1 MELSKITLTSGTAYL
16 VKHDPKDVFEK
27 VSHSDG
33 KPKNHIHRFKLENE
47 HDIYINATYIL
58 TIEKVS
64 SHLTHMNQTSD
75 GEEASEKAA
84 DDERTK
90 NNLEAAKEFKK
101 DLNGNME

>member
-16 VKHDPKDVFEK
+16 VKHAPEEVFEQ

-33 KPKNHIHRFKLENE
+33 KPKNHIHHFKLENGN
-47 HDIYINATYIL
+47 DIYINATYIL

-64 SHLTHMNQTSD
+64 SHLTHMNQTSKD
-75 GEEASEKAA
+75 EEASEN
-84 DDERTK
+84 EK
-90 NNLEAAKEFKK
+90 NENRIKDNLEAVKEFND